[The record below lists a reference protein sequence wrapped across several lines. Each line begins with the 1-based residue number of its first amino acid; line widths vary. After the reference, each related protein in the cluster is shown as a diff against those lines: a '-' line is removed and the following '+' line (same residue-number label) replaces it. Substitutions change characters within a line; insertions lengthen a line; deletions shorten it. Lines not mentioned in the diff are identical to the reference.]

1 MPPAYSKPVLKEEM
15 VITLELLA
23 QYLKAA
29 NLLTAIPAWPYDG
42 SHYSMHPPP
51 ALHPAEKRLC
61 GVPRARRVFAGLGHS
76 DAGSYPTHAGARVGR
91 EASCGAAPG
100 APAAAAKSRFATS
113 RLVRACQ
120 QGGISTSAHP
130 LRIRYRAHA
139 AWWAAARH
147 WRPVAGVPQSAILRL
162 CVGSHTPQPTV
173 SLEISLSVVRI

>member
-51 ALHPAEKRLC
+51 ALHPAENRLF
-61 GVPRARRVFAGLGHS
+61 GVPGLAACLQDWAIPMRGRTLYTCWSTRGPRGELRRSTGRAC
-76 DAGSYPTHAGARVGR
+76 
-91 EASCGAAPG
+91 CGCQIAICDQ
-100 APAAAAKSRFATS
+100 
-113 RLVRACQ
+113 LVRACQ

-147 WRPVAGVPQSAILRL
+147 WRPVAGVPKSAILRL